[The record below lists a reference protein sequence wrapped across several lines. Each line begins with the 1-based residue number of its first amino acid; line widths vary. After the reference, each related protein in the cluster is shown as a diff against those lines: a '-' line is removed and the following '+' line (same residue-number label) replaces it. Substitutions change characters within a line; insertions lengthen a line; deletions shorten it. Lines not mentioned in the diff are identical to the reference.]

1 MKIEVPNEE
10 LAMKWRLKSYPAG
23 HYAIVTMTLKD
34 QGDST
39 DLEIAA
45 DEVPVTL
52 AEETRVGFE
61 RHYMQNMI
69 RTFGFG
75 ARLF

>member
-1 MKIEVPNEE
+1 MFVLLRETSSSK
-10 LAMKWRLKSYPAG
+10 AG
-23 HYAIVTMTLKD
+23 DEMAIAIVNMTLKD

-39 DLEIAA
+39 DLVIDA
-45 DEVPVTL
+45 DEVPQSA

-61 RHYMQNMI
+61 RHYIQNMM